1 MQQSRIVGKFG
12 KFSLLQNPSPEG
24 EVIRQRVGEGF
35 GMWKFFVSVSHSIF
49 PGSSRDENE
58 VIWGRSA
65 FFLKDEA
72 SVFAC
77 RAGPKTLSRGPAW
90 HSTAA
95 TGRLLNGRSDRI

>member
-49 PGSSRDENE
+49 PGSSRDEM
-58 VIWGRSA
+58 
-65 FFLKDEA
+65 K
-72 SVFAC
+72 
-77 RAGPKTLSRGPAW
+77 
-90 HSTAA
+90 
-95 TGRLLNGRSDRI
+95 